1 MRKFK
6 VGDVYSADCFNDRD
20 EKIDRKGGYWHFKII
35 EVVRG
40 YHDGK
45 AYNLYIGIKVDMRD
59 YQSPSTDYLVESFN
73 SDGVSTYGVDNYFK
87 LKRNITKKRGMKITQ
102 GRNLYFWNLP
112 KEFKKEEPQIDD
124 IELHPLAMPHF
135 CKSLDEYSAKCK
147 ELEKATDGIKA
158 NPLQAFIISN

>member
-1 MRKFK
+1 MYTLLIALMI
-6 VGDVYSADCFNDRD
+6 GD

-35 EVVRG
+35 EVVYG
-40 YHDGK
+40 HYEGK
-45 AYNLYIGIKVDMRD
+45 TCNLYIGIKVDMRD

-73 SDGVSTYGVDNYFK
+73 SDGVSTYGVDKYFK

-124 IELHPLAMPHF
+124 IELHPLAVPHF